1 MYSKCAKCE
10 SLGVSCRKVNIL
22 SMATPQAIEF
32 LKLRKK
38 FLGVSN
44 QQIADATKVPVG
56 TVARFFA
63 FDPETDTAD
72 FMYDTMRRIAE
83 YLMGYTWDGEDCPTQ
98 GGEQTQEI
106 ITQLEQENEKLRVAA
121 DTAEQ
126 QHREEI
132 AAVKAE
138 ASRKIDFLREQIKF
152 KEEQMTAKD
161 KLINE
166 GYAFINRKN
175 KLMALLSTL
184 LAVAVCVII
193 GALIVDKINPN
204 VGFIWTR

>member
-1 MYSKCAKCE
+1 MYSKCANCE

-72 FMYDTMRRIAE
+72 FKYDTIRRIAA
-83 YLMGYTWDGEDCPTQ
+83 YLMGYTWDGEDCPNLPSSDHM
-98 GGEQTQEI
+98 QEI
-106 ITQLEQENEKLRVAA
+106 ILQLESENQRLKAAA

-126 QHREEI
+126 QRREEI
-132 AAVKAE
+132 AAFRAE
-138 ASRKIDFLREQIKF
+138 ITRQVEFLREQIDF
-152 KEEQMTAKD
+152 KEKQMIAKD
-161 KLINE
+161 KTID
-166 GYAFINRKN
+166 R
-175 KLMALLSTL
+175 LMAM
-184 LAVAVCVII
+184 I
-193 GALIVDKINPN
+193 K
-204 VGFIWTR
+204 